1 MSNIFASNSEREIT
15 KFNGNSKEFTL
26 GWDVKDNQSF
36 GGYRKKEEF
45 KETGPATRTDR
56 FLDKKQPDM
65 AVKIGAKGTEP
76 PVTTAQT
83 PKITRNDREKTNW
96 FFGDK
101 APEPK
106 KVEKVERTDKE
117 LDKLG
122 KEFDELKVSE
132 AKKKKEEISRL
143 NNEKVEKLAKKAKE
157 REPFRL

>member
-15 KFNGNSKEFTL
+15 KFNGRLSGYLGNSKEFTL

-83 PKITRNDREKTNW
+83 PKITRNVRQQRR
-96 FFGDK
+96 
-101 APEPK
+101 
-106 KVEKVERTDKE
+106 RTARRRT
-117 LDKLG
+117 G
-122 KEFDELKVSE
+122 SS
-132 AKKKKEEISRL
+132 ATRPPSRRRWRRWS
-143 NNEKVEKLAKKAKE
+143 ARTRSWTSWA
-157 REPFRL
+157 RSSTS